1 VAVYRTEP
9 LLSGYVSAARLAEI
23 GGRDALRATRLG
35 SGTVI
40 LMADNPNFR
49 AFWYGTSKLYLNAI
63 LFGPIIETTTP
74 PADW

>member
-1 VAVYRTEP
+1 
-9 LLSGYVSAARLAEI
+9 
-23 GGRDALRATRLG
+23 LRATRLG